1 MCLYKLEWYFL
12 LSKELAKPC
21 TPSGRECYGD
31 IKNAE
36 NVCSYSKCEG
46 LHADVNFENTTYN
59 HDIKD
64 SFAFESL
71 IEAYNAY
78 KEAYVKNLV
87 LEDTNNGYEAVPLP
101 YHPLQVVQIY
111 FNTDT
116 YDKIVNDV
124 SVTLADQLSAIGGTM
139 GLFTGFSILSVV
151 EIVYFTMKFC
161 SSFMSCKKKST
172 CYFSKK
178 SSSVWI
184 SYKYKKHFFK
194 I

>member
-1 MCLYKLEWYFL
+1 MFVKVGMMLSF
-12 LSKELAKPC
+12 SKELAKPC
-21 TPSGRECYGD
+21 TPSGRDCYGD
-31 IKNAE
+31 IENAE
-36 NVCSYSKCEG
+36 NPCLYSKCEG

-64 SFAFESL
+64 SLAFESL

-87 LEDTNNGYEAVPLP
+87 LGDANNGYEAVPLP
-101 YHPLQVVQIY
+101 YHPLQVVQIF

-139 GLFTGFSILSVV
+139 GLFTGFSILSAV
-151 EIVYFTMKFC
+151 EIVYYSMKFC
-161 SSFMSCKKKST
+161 SSFMSCRKKSI
-172 CYFSKK
+172 CYCRKK
-178 SSSVWI
+178 SFSV
-184 SYKYKKHFFK
+184 
-194 I
+194 

>member
-1 MCLYKLEWYFL
+1 MT
-12 LSKELAKPC
+12 KPC
-21 TPSGRECYGD
+21 STSGRDCYATK
-31 IKNAE
+31 KNAK
-36 NVCSYSKCEG
+36 NTCQYANCEG
-46 LHADVNFENTTYN
+46 LHADVNFENSTYIDN
-59 HDIKD
+59 IEDRLI
-64 SFAFESL
+64 FESL
-71 IEAYNAY
+71 IGAYNVY
-78 KEAYVKNLV
+78 KENYAKSLV
-87 LEDTNNGYEAVPLP
+87 LTKKYDEYEAVPLP

-139 GLFTGFSILSVV
+139 GLFTGFSVLSAV

-178 SSSVWI
+178 SFSV
-184 SYKYKKHFFK
+184 
-194 I
+194 

>member
-1 MCLYKLEWYFL
+1 M
-12 LSKELAKPC
+12 
-21 TPSGRECYGD
+21 
-31 IKNAE
+31 
-36 NVCSYSKCEG
+36 YSKCDG

-71 IEAYNAY
+71 IEAYSAY

-87 LEDTNNGYEAVPLP
+87 LGDTNNGYEAVPLP

-124 SVTLADQLSAIGGTM
+124 SVTLGGTM
-139 GLFTGFSILSVV
+139 GLFAGFSILSAV
-151 EIVYFTMKFC
+151 EVLYFVMKFFF
-161 SSFMSCKKKST
+161 SMVLKKQRE
-172 CYFSKK
+172 
-178 SSSVWI
+178 I
-184 SYKYKKHFFK
+184 
-194 I
+194 

>member
-1 MCLYKLEWYFL
+1 MFVHLGMILS

-21 TPSGRECYGD
+21 TSSGRDCYGD
-31 IKNAE
+31 IENAA
-36 NVCSYSKCEG
+36 NACLYLKCEG

-64 SFAFESL
+64 RLAFESL

-78 KEAYVKNLV
+78 KEAHVKNLV

-139 GLFTGFSILSVV
+139 GLFTGFSILSAV
-151 EIVYFTMKFC
+151 EIVYFSMKCC
-161 SSFMSCKKKST
+161 SSFMSCRKKST
-172 CYFSKK
+172 CYCSKESFS
-178 SSSVWI
+178 V
-184 SYKYKKHFFK
+184 
-194 I
+194 